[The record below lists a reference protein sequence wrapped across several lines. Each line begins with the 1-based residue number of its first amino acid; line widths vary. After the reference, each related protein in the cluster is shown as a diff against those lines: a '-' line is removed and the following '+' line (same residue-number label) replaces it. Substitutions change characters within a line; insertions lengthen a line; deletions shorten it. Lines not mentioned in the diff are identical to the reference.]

1 MKIFVLQKNLSAVPV
16 PTTPLP
22 PLPARRYLEPFDKD
36 PFKDYSVDYQD
47 VSKRTLAQQLENA
60 KKFSRPWGPPPPEF
74 FDNNFFSPTPYKD
87 QDPRGLLETNSI
99 QPNYFDGYFNEDE
112 FSIEEED
119 TNFIEPPYP
128 GDSNYLV
135 EPPQMTYVEPA
146 TMGSYQPNMGYSSAY
161 GGGDSSNK
169 DDNDIEADTDT
180 ENNSEED
187 DNDYDNGGNLTPTTS
202 PQPLLQMFPPNG
214 LFPQKM
220 PQMLPKQIFNSD
232 YDSLD
237 ADNKPRQREFRSV
250 KPPTKGNYT
259 PPPPPLAPEPKSK
272 SLKEVKPTAVEET
285 VKPAEKVEKAP
296 AEKEVFSRT
305 TTITKTTTWYLN
317 ENNDIVVKEEIN
329 GRPAPLK
336 GKYTKTSKTTTSGPI
351 PWYLQSYEDVIFEE
365 ENEKSKTI
373 LDKITYLKG
382 MTPTSITSFTTAPN
396 PWSSEVH
403 EEVVLEE
410 VMTKKDETKT
420 ASHPSQLEHI
430 VDYLPRSQII
440 SEEANSIEKIIV
452 EELLEGL
459 LEEEEIIVEINLMP
473 DLPPFAPQIMP
484 TMKPY
489 PQYQYPMHPLVPP
502 QASIPEKDNFEENQ
516 DFNGINQI
524 QVTTPKPLTTPPSMD
539 NTFTPHS
546 QIAPLQGPEQQ
557 MYSQPNFNYAQ
568 TTQHPQIYG
577 TNQPQTSGNQGNRN
591 SGKWDSS
598 TNRPATDENQQD
610 GSRLQARMEQDR
622 RDKMNPQGKRQMYS
636 QQQQQQQQKGMN
648 RQGRTSRDL

>member
-1 MKIFVLQKNLSAVPV
+1 MKVFVLQKSLSAVPV
-16 PTTPLP
+16 PTTTLP

-74 FDNNFFSPTPYKD
+74 FENNFFNPAPYKD
-87 QDPRGLLETNSI
+87 QDPRSLLETNSI
-99 QPNYFDGYFNEDE
+99 QPSYFDGYFSEDE
-112 FSIEEED
+112 FSIEDEE

-135 EPPQMTYVEPA
+135 EPPQLTYVEPPL
-146 TMGSYQPNMGYSSAY
+146 MGSYQPNMGYSSVY
-161 GGGDSSNK
+161 QGGDSSNK
-169 DDNDIEADTDT
+169 DDEIETDIDT
-180 ENNSEED
+180 ENNAEED
-187 DNDYDNGGNLTPTTS
+187 DNDYDNGGIMTPTTT
-202 PQPLLQMFPPNG
+202 PPPLLQMFPPNG
-214 LFPQKM
+214 LFPQKI
-220 PQMLPKQIFNSD
+220 PQMLPKQVFND
-232 YDSLD
+232 YDSLEL
-237 ADNKPRQREFRSV
+237 DNKPRQREFRSV

-259 PPPPPLAPEPKSK
+259 PPPPDPKTKTSK
-272 SLKEVKPTAVEET
+272 EAKPTAVEET
-285 VKPAEKVEKAP
+285 IKPAEKVP
-296 AEKEVFSRT
+296 ADKEVFSRT

-317 ENNDIVVKEEIN
+317 ENNDVVVKEEIN

-351 PWYLQSYEDVIFEE
+351 PWYLQTYEDVIFEE

-410 VMTKKDETKT
+410 DMTKKEGINESKT
-420 ASHPSQLEHI
+420 ASHPSPLEHI

-440 SEEANSIEKIIV
+440 SEEAVVEKSII
-452 EELLEGL
+452 EELFEEL
-459 LEEEEIIVEINLMP
+459 LEEEEIVVEINLIP
-473 DLPPFAPQIMP
+473 DLPPFAPQVMP

-489 PQYQYPMHPLVPP
+489 PQYQYPMHPLVAP
-502 QASIPEKDNFEENQ
+502 QAQKAEKDNFEDGQ
-516 DFNGINQI
+516 DFIGINQN

-539 NTFTPHS
+539 NNFTPHA
-546 QIAPLQGPEQQ
+546 QITPLQGPEQQ
-557 MYSQPNFNYAQ
+557 MFSQPNFNYAQ
-568 TTQHPQIYG
+568 TTQQPQIYG
-577 TNQPQTSGNQGNRN
+577 TNQPQATGNQGNRN
-591 SGKWDSS
+591 SGKWDASL
-598 TNRPATDENQQD
+598 NRPLGDESQTD

-636 QQQQQQQQKGMN
+636 QQQQQQQQQQKGMN